1 MKRIVV
7 LIKTKEGIV
16 YELDKPTAEGRLVGA
31 IEYRRDGLISINN
44 GDGDHSHYLLD
55 LVSPVSEG
63 DVVFKVIPYS
73 EIREITFIMKK
84 DSKDEVPETTTAMKR
99 V

>member
-7 LIKTKEGIV
+7 LIETKKGTI

-31 IEYRRDGLISINN
+31 IEYRRDGLISINH

-55 LVSPVSEG
+55 LVNPVSEE
-63 DVVFKVIPYS
+63 DVIFKVIPYS
-73 EIREITFIMKK
+73 EIAEITFVMKK

>member
-7 LIKTKEGIV
+7 LIETKKGVV
-16 YELDKPTAEGRLVGA
+16 YELDKPTAEGRIVAA
-31 IEYRRDGLISINN
+31 IEYRRDGLLSINH

-55 LVSPVSEG
+55 LINPVSEE
-63 DVVFKVIPYS
+63 DVIFRAVPYS
-73 EIREITFIMKK
+73 EIREITFVMRK

>member
-7 LIKTKEGIV
+7 LIETRKGIF
-16 YELDKPTAEGRLVGA
+16 YELNKPTAEGRIVAA
-31 IEYRRDGLISINN
+31 IEYRRDGLISINH

-55 LVSPVSEG
+55 LVDPGSQE
-63 DVVFKVIPYS
+63 DVIFKVIPYN
-73 EIREITFIMKK
+73 EVGEITFVMKK
-84 DSKDEVPETTTAMKR
+84 DSKDEVPETTAAMKR

>member
-1 MKRIVV
+1 MKRIPV
-7 LIKTKEGIV
+7 LLETKKGTI
-16 YELDKPTAEGRLVGA
+16 YELDKPTAEGRLVA
-31 IEYRRDGLISINN
+31 AMEYRRDGLISINN
-44 GDGDHSHYLLD
+44 GDGDHSHYLLA
-55 LVSPVSEG
+55 LANPVNED
-63 DVVFKVIPYS
+63 DVTFKVIPYS

>member
-1 MKRIVV
+1 MKRIPV
-7 LIKTKEGIV
+7 LIETKKGIA
-16 YELDKPTAEGRLVGA
+16 YELDKPIEGRIVKA

-55 LVSPVSEG
+55 LVNPMSED

-73 EIREITFIMKK
+73 EIREITFIMRK